1 MLWCLSGIQNGN
13 KTIEKWGGGGDPDFK
28 KNVKFKY
35 KHMNL

>member
-1 MLWCLSGIQNGN
+1 MSVWN
-13 KTIEKWGGGGDPDFK
+13 KTIEKWGEMGKGGGGDPDFK

>member
-1 MLWCLSGIQNGN
+1 MSVWNTKWKQNDR
-13 KTIEKWGGGGDPDFK
+13 KMGGDPDSK